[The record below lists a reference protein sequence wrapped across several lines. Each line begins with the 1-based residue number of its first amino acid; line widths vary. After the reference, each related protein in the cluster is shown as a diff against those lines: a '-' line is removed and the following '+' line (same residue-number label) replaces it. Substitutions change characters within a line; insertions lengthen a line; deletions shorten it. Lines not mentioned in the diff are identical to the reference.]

1 MKLYKL
7 KLTIAYDGSK
17 FYGSQIQRTQKL
29 PTIVGNFELALKKLQ
44 IKPKIEF
51 SGRTDRGV
59 HATNQIAT
67 IEVKTHWQKDLNKL
81 KNSLN
86 KIIKPSII
94 IKHIENCDESFHPRF
109 DAKKRIYRYV
119 ISTQEFNP
127 FMNNYITFLKTI
139 DEKEIKKA
147 IKLFEGVH
155 DFEYF
160 KKSGDELDSYIRE
173 IYKTKFY
180 KYKKNFYIFYFEGN
194 GFLRSQIRMM
204 VDFLLKISDKK
215 LTNADLIKQLNKK
228 ELLNR
233 NLAPPNGLYLARIKY
248 N

>member
-59 HATNQIAT
+59 HATGQ
-67 IEVKTHWQKDLNKL
+67 VCHLDLPLFWNDLKKL
-81 KNSLN
+81 KIVAIN

-139 DEKEIKKA
+139 DEKEIKKVLLLA
-147 IKLFEGVH
+147 
-155 DFEYF
+155 
-160 KKSGDELDSYIRE
+160 KKEKRMTFSYLKDDLAYGSMLALSIG
-173 IYKTKFY
+173 TKV
-180 KYKKNFYIFYFEGN
+180 KPILNLRAVKESNIIFPD
-194 GFLRSQIRMM
+194 
-204 VDFLLKISDKK
+204 VLLKIS
-215 LTNADLIKQLNKK
+215 TIYQNRVLN
-228 ELLNR
+228 
-233 NLAPPNGLYLARIKY
+233 
-248 N
+248 